1 MEIPLAKLSLNDLL
15 AQRAA
20 LEKQIEQTQRAE
32 RSDAIAQVRAL
43 MNQYGLTAADLGGK
57 PGAASKHAAK
67 ANTGPQTFP
76 TTLKAQKAAKASKA
90 GSAGKK
96 VAAKYRDASTGQ
108 TWSGRGLRPN
118 WLKAALATGRALSD
132 FAL

>member
-1 MEIPLAKLSLNDLL
+1 MAKLNLIDLL

-20 LEKQIEQTQRAE
+20 LEKQIQQTQRSERAE
-32 RSDAIAQVRAL
+32 AIAQVRSL
-43 MNQYGLTAADLGGK
+43 MSQYGLTAADLSAK
-57 PGAASKHAAK
+57 PGAASKRVPK
-67 ANTGPQTFP
+67 APKAVKAVKATGP
-76 TTLKAQKAAKASKA
+76 S
-90 GSAGKK
+90 KK

-118 WLKAALATGRALSD
+118 WLKAALATGRPLSD